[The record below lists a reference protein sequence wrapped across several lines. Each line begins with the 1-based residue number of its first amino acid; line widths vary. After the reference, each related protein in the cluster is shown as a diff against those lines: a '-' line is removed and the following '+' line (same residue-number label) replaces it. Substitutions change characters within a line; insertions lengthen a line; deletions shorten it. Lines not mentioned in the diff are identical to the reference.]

1 MSGYVPN
8 RVKYARMRTKTNQT
22 GLKMQGSASMLG
34 RRGYIQRYVNRRV
47 QTGFGVDGYPTGF
60 RCINGIDP
68 QTASLKALECNCYY
82 ARDVRINQVV
92 LAPQP
97 KNQSLAGGVG
107 RINAPRFSCGDSCAA
122 LNTPGDAN
130 HHPHFHP
137 PIIPHIKPEPIPGKV
152 PSFSVTIQHY
162 GIASK
167 EFGGP
172 SIPFAIPQ
180 LIGAGTN
187 PSDYWA
193 TWTSE
198 FKQYATSYLNFIKKL
213 TNTSPATGGPVKD
226 AEKPIYV
233 DRVMFNI
240 NGNPGPGKAI
250 ESVVKAT
257 PYSLLINPDTG
268 VKMDGS
274 SSGIYD
280 YPMIYKHFVK
290 PFIKNNFNGV
300 FKNKIQLGFTFDM
313 SAPWNAFLNTI
324 DGNERLEFNTTVSS
338 NNFPSNNSGSLPS
351 TKKNDQ
357 TKNGAVNQTFRYIG
371 AINDLILADPDLA
384 AIRTNNESLYWLV
397 SSASYDDEGGNSS
410 RYPDLESIATNMWE
424 LQVAGAGGSPTY
436 STVYPELANI
446 PPNYSATGDMGYGNN
461 NITLDNVGPDRI
473 YQEIY
478 DLDPTAAKCKGLN
491 PSYPNNQRCCDYD
504 FGKNSGEIGWGVK
517 ITQPVPGHP
526 AARQCPTNNNTPNY
540 KGTTDTGTTNSKY
553 FTLAKLNPTTAA
565 SSVIPHN
572 PIDPFGMKNKLNDSD
587 FTKKGAPGSLDTQ
600 YNGYVLMFSVNSVNY
615 NGGGAGEDMFGTWSF
630 AQFVEFLGY
639 AAKYLS
645 TSAKGPGI
653 KNPLIGI
660 YEFDMIPSSWKT

>member
-1 MSGYVPN
+1 MSGYVPK
-8 RVKYARMRTKTNQT
+8 RVSNARMRTKTNQT
-22 GLKMQGSASMLG
+22 GLKMQGSASTLG

-47 QTGFGVDGYPTGF
+47 QTGFGVDGYPTGY

-137 PIIPHIKPEPIPGKV
+137 PIIPHIKPEPIPGEV
-152 PSFSVTIQHY
+152 PPFSVTMQHY
-162 GIASK
+162 GIASE
-167 EFGGP
+167 EFENNLSFANPQVIGP
-172 SIPFAIPQ
+172 
-180 LIGAGTN
+180 GTS
-187 PSDYWA
+187 SDDW
-193 TWTSE
+193 TRWTSE
-198 FKQYATSYLNFIKKL
+198 FKQYATSYLNFIQKL
-213 TNTSPATGGPVKD
+213 QNTTPKD
-226 AEKPIYV
+226 AKKPIYV

-290 PFIKNNFNGV
+290 PFIKNNFDGT
-300 FKNKIQLGFTFDM
+300 FKNKVQLGFTFDM
-313 SAPWNAFLNTI
+313 SSPWNAFLNAI

-338 NNFPSNNSGSLPS
+338 NNFSSNNSGIVS
-351 TKKNDQ
+351 KDDQ
-357 TKNGAVNQTFRYIG
+357 TLNGAVNQTFRYIG
-371 AINDLILADPDLA
+371 AINDLILADPELA
-384 AIRTNNESLYWLV
+384 TIRNNNESLLWLV
-397 SSASYDDEGGNSS
+397 SSASYDNEGNSS
-410 RYPDLESIATNMWE
+410 LYPSTEIIATNMWE

-436 STVYPELANI
+436 STVHPELANI
-446 PPNYSATGDMGYGNN
+446 PPNYSSTGDMGYGNN

-478 DLDPTAAKCKGLN
+478 DLDPTAAKCSS
-491 PSYPNNQRCCDYD
+491 SYPNDAHCCDYH
-504 FGKNSGEIGWGVK
+504 FGSISVGQIGWGVK
-517 ITQPVPGHP
+517 ITQNVPGKDP
-526 AARQCPTNNNTPNY
+526 NPPTFGARNCPTNNNTPNY
-540 KGTTDTGTTNSKY
+540 KGTLRTDSTNSKY

-565 SSVIPHN
+565 HSVIPGN
-572 PIDPFGMKNKLNDSD
+572 DIDPFGMKNKLNDPN
-587 FTKKGAPGSLDTQ
+587 FTKKGTPGTLDTQ
-600 YNGYVLMFSVNSVNY
+600 YNGYVLMFSVNRVGY
-615 NGGGAGEDMFGTWSF
+615 KVDKTAGEDMFGTWSYD
-630 AQFVEFLGY
+630 QFTDFLGY

-660 YEFDMIPSSWKT
+660 YEFDMIPSSWK

>member
-1 MSGYVPN
+1 MSGYVPRKVSN
-8 RVKYARMRTKTNQT
+8 ARMRTKTNQT

-47 QTGFGVDGYPTGF
+47 QTGFGVDGYPHGY
-60 RCINGIDP
+60 RCINGVDP

-92 LAPQP
+92 LAPAP

-172 SIPFAIPQ
+172 SIPFASPQ
-180 LIGAGTN
+180 LIGAGTS
-187 PSDYWA
+187 SDDWT
-193 TWTSE
+193 TWTSD

-213 TNTSPATGGPVKD
+213 TNTKPGNDKD

-240 NGNPGPGKAI
+240 NGNPGPGKKGDPTSI
-250 ESVVKAT
+250 VKAT
-257 PYSLLINPDTG
+257 PYSLLINPTSG
-268 VKMDGS
+268 VLMDGP

-290 PFIKNNFNGV
+290 PFIQNNFNGS
-300 FKNKIQLGFTFDM
+300 FKNKVQLGFTFDM
-313 SAPWNAFLNTI
+313 SAPWNTFLNTT
-324 DGNERLEFNTTVSS
+324 DGNGRLNFNTSVVS
-338 NNFPSNNSGSLPS
+338 NNFGSNNSGIVS
-351 TKKNDQ
+351 KDDQ

-371 AINDLILADPDLA
+371 AINDLILADPELDI
-384 AIRTNNESLYWLV
+384 IRNNPNNESLYWLV
-397 SSASYDDEGGNSS
+397 SSASYDNEGNSGK
-410 RYPDLESIATNMWE
+410 YPKFEFQATNMWE
-424 LQVAGAGGSPTY
+424 LQVANPGVNS
-436 STVYPELANI
+436 ELPNI

-461 NITLDNVGPDRI
+461 NITMDNVGPDRI

-491 PSYPNNQRCCDYD
+491 PSYPNNQRCCDYN
-504 FGKNSGEIGWGVK
+504 FGSNSGQIGWGVK
-517 ITQPVPGHP
+517 ITQPVSGHP

-540 KGTTDTGTTNSKY
+540 KGTTDISTTNSKY
-553 FTLAKLNPTTAA
+553 FTLAKLNPTSAA
-565 SSVIPHN
+565 SSVIPDN
-572 PIDPFGMKNKLNDSD
+572 DIDPFGMKNKLDDKN
-587 FTKKGAPGSLDTQ
+587 FTKKGTPGTLDTQ

-630 AQFVEFLGY
+630 DQFVEFLGY

-660 YEFDMIPSSWKT
+660 YEFDMIPKSWKT

>member
-1 MSGYVPN
+1 MSGYVPRKVSN
-8 RVKYARMRTKTNQT
+8 ARMRTKTNQT

-92 LAPQP
+92 LAPAP

-172 SIPFAIPQ
+172 SIPFASPQ

-187 PSDYWA
+187 PSDWA
-193 TWTSE
+193 TWTSD
-198 FKQYATSYLNFIKKL
+198 FNQYATSYLNFIHKL
-213 TNTSPATGGPVKD
+213 TNTKPGNPKD

-240 NGNPGPGKAI
+240 NGNPGPGKQGDPPGI
-250 ESVVKAT
+250 VKAT
-257 PYSLLINPDTG
+257 PYSLLTNPTTDG

-274 SSGIYD
+274 SSGTYD

-290 PFIKNNFNGV
+290 PFIKNNFNGF
-300 FKNKIQLGFTFDM
+300 FKNKVQLGFTFDM
-313 SAPWNAFLNTI
+313 SAPWNTFLNTI
-324 DGNERLEFNTTVSS
+324 DGNGRLEFNTTVSS
-338 NNFPSNNSGSLPS
+338 NNFGSNNSANVS
-351 TKKNDQ
+351 KDDQ
-357 TKNGAVNQTFRYIG
+357 TQNGAANQTFRYIG
-371 AINDLILADPDLA
+371 AINDLILTDPELA
-384 AIRTNNESLYWLV
+384 TIRNNPNNESLYWLV
-397 SSASYDDEGGNSS
+397 SSASYDNEGNSS
-410 RYPDLESIATNMWE
+410 LYPSTEIIARNMWE
-424 LQVAGAGGSPTY
+424 LQVANPGVNP
-436 STVYPELANI
+436 VLQNI
-446 PPNYSATGDMGYGNN
+446 PPNFSATGDMGYGNN
-461 NITLDNVGPDRI
+461 NITVDNVGPDRI
-473 YQEIY
+473 YQEVY
-478 DLDPTAAKCKGLN
+478 DSDPTAAKCKGQPGL
-491 PSYPNNQRCCDYD
+491 PYPDNQRCCGYD
-504 FGKNSGEIGWGVK
+504 FGKNPGEIGWGVK
-517 ITQPVPGHP
+517 ITQPVPGKP
-526 AARQCPTNNNTPNY
+526 AAQNCPKNNTPNY
-540 KGTTDTGTTNSKY
+540 KGTTDPSTTNSKY
-553 FTLAKLNPTTAA
+553 FTVAKTYPSTAA
-565 SSVIPHN
+565 SLVIPDN
-572 PIDPFGMKNKLNDSD
+572 DIDPFGFKNKLNDPN
-587 FTKKGAPGSLDTQ
+587 FTKKGTPGTLNTEF
-600 YNGYVLMFSVNSVNY
+600 NGYVLMFSVNNIPY
-615 NGGGAGEDMFGTWSF
+615 NGKAVTLPGGAGEDMFGTWSF

>member
-1 MSGYVPN
+1 
-8 RVKYARMRTKTNQT
+8 MRTKTNQT

-47 QTGFGVDGYPTGF
+47 QTGFGVDGYPTGW

-137 PIIPHIKPEPIPGKV
+137 PIIPHIKPEPLPGIV
-152 PSFSVTIQHY
+152 PSFSVTMQHY

-167 EFGGP
+167 KFGGP
-172 SIPFAIPQ
+172 SIPFASPQ
-180 LIGAGTN
+180 LIGPGTN
-187 PSDYWA
+187 SADWA
-193 TWTSE
+193 IWTSK
-198 FKQYATSYLNFIKKL
+198 FNQYATSYLKFIQKL
-213 TNTSPATGGPVKD
+213 QNTTPKD

-268 VKMDGS
+268 VKMDGTDT
-274 SSGIYD
+274 GIYD
-280 YPMIYKHFVK
+280 YPMIYKYFVK
-290 PFIKNNFNGV
+290 PFIKNNFNGF

-313 SAPWNAFLNTI
+313 SYPWNAFLNEI
-324 DGNERLEFNTTVSS
+324 DGNERLKFNTTVSS
-338 NNFPSNNSGSLPS
+338 NNFSSNNSGIVS
-351 TKKNDQ
+351 KDDQ
-357 TKNGAVNQTFRYIG
+357 TLNGAVNQTFRYIG
-371 AINDLILADPDLA
+371 AINDLILADPELA
-384 AIRTNNESLYWLV
+384 TIRNNNESLLWLV
-397 SSASYDDEGGNSS
+397 SSASYDNEGNSS
-410 RYPDLESIATNMWE
+410 LYPSTEIIARNMWE

-436 STVYPELANI
+436 STVHPELANI
-446 PPNYSATGDMGYGNN
+446 PPNFSSTGDMGYGNN

-478 DLDPTAAKCKGLN
+478 DLDPTAAKCKGQPGN
-491 PSYPNNQRCCDYD
+491 PYPDNQRCCEYS
-504 FGKNSGEIGWGVK
+504 FGNNSGEIGWGVK
-517 ITQPVPGHP
+517 ITQPVSGHP
-526 AARQCPTNNNTPNY
+526 AARQCPTNNNTANY
-540 KGTTDTGTTNSKY
+540 KGTTDTNTTNSKY

-565 SSVIPHN
+565 SWVIPHN
-572 PIDPFGMKNKLNDSD
+572 DIDPFGMKNKLDDKN
-587 FTKKGAPGSLDTQ
+587 FTKKGTPGTLDTQ
-600 YNGYVLMFSVNSVNY
+600 FNGYVLMFSVNSVDY
-615 NGGGAGEDMFGTWSF
+615 NGGGAGEDMFGTWSYD
-630 AQFVEFLGY
+630 QFTDFLGY

-660 YEFDMIPSSWKT
+660 YEFDMIPESWKI

>member
-1 MSGYVPN
+1 MSGYVPRKVSN
-8 RVKYARMRTKTNQT
+8 ARMRTKTNQT

-47 QTGFGVDGYPTGF
+47 QTGFGVDGYPNGY
-60 RCINGIDP
+60 RCINGVDP

-92 LAPQP
+92 LAPAP

-122 LNTPGDAN
+122 LNTPGDPN

-152 PSFSVTIQHY
+152 PPFSVTMQHY

-187 PSDYWA
+187 PSDWA
-193 TWTSE
+193 TWTSD
-198 FKQYATSYLNFIKKL
+198 FNQYATSYLNFIHKL
-213 TNTSPATGGPVKD
+213 TNTKPGNDKD

-250 ESVVKAT
+250 ESAVKAT
-257 PYSLLINPDTG
+257 PYSLLINPTSG
-268 VKMDGS
+268 GLMDGS

-290 PFIKNNFNGV
+290 PFIKNNFNGF

-324 DGNERLEFNTTVSS
+324 DGNERLNVNTSVGS
-338 NNFPSNNSGSLPS
+338 NNFSSNNSGDKPFP
-351 TKKNDQ
+351 KKDDQ

-384 AIRTNNESLYWLV
+384 AIRNNNESLYWLV
-397 SSASYDDEGGNSS
+397 SSASYDNEGNSGK
-410 RYPDLESIATNMWE
+410 YPKFEFQATNMWE

-461 NITLDNVGPDRI
+461 NITMDNVGPDRI

-478 DLDPTAAKCKGLN
+478 DLDPTAAKCSS
-491 PSYPNNQRCCDYD
+491 SYPNDALCCDYY
-504 FGKNSGEIGWGVK
+504 FGSNSGQIGWGVK
-517 ITQPVPGHP
+517 ITQPVSGKDPNPPTFG
-526 AARQCPTNNNTPNY
+526 ARNCPTNNNTANY

-565 SSVIPHN
+565 HSVIPDN
-572 PIDPFGMKNKLNDSD
+572 DIDPFGMKNKLNDPN
-587 FTKKGAPGSLDTQ
+587 FTKKGTPGTLDTGF
-600 YNGYVLMFSVNSVNY
+600 NGYVLMFSVNSVGY

-630 AQFVEFLGY
+630 DQFVEFLGY

>member
-1 MSGYVPN
+1 MSGYVPRKVSN
-8 RVKYARMRTKTNQT
+8 ARMRTKTNQT

-47 QTGFGVDGYPTGF
+47 QTGFGVDGYPHGY
-60 RCINGIDP
+60 RCINGVDP

-92 LAPQP
+92 LAPAP

-172 SIPFAIPQ
+172 SIPFASPQ
-180 LIGAGTN
+180 LIGAGTS
-187 PSDYWA
+187 SDDWT
-193 TWTSE
+193 TWTSD

-213 TNTSPATGGPVKD
+213 TNTKPGNDKD

-240 NGNPGPGKAI
+240 NGNPGPGKQGDPTSI
-250 ESVVKAT
+250 VKAT
-257 PYSLLINPDTG
+257 PYSLLINPTSG
-268 VKMDGS
+268 VLMDGP

-290 PFIKNNFNGV
+290 PFIQNNFNGS
-300 FKNKIQLGFTFDM
+300 FKNKVQLGFTFDM
-313 SAPWNAFLNTI
+313 SAPWNTFLNTT
-324 DGNERLEFNTTVSS
+324 DGNGRLNFNTSVVS
-338 NNFPSNNSGSLPS
+338 NNFGSNNSGIVS
-351 TKKNDQ
+351 KDDQ

-371 AINDLILADPDLA
+371 AINDLILADPELDI
-384 AIRTNNESLYWLV
+384 IRNNPNNESLYWLV
-397 SSASYDDEGGNSS
+397 SSASYDNEGNSGK
-410 RYPDLESIATNMWE
+410 YPKFEFQATNMWE
-424 LQVAGAGGSPTY
+424 LQVANPGVNS
-436 STVYPELANI
+436 ELPNI

-461 NITLDNVGPDRI
+461 NITMDNVGPDRI

-491 PSYPNNQRCCDYD
+491 PSYPNNQRCCDYN
-504 FGKNSGEIGWGVK
+504 FGSNSGQIGWGVK
-517 ITQPVPGHP
+517 ITQPVSGHP

-540 KGTTDTGTTNSKY
+540 KGTTDISTTNSKY
-553 FTLAKLNPTTAA
+553 FTLAKLNPTSAA
-565 SSVIPHN
+565 SSVIPDN
-572 PIDPFGMKNKLNDSD
+572 DIDPFGMKNKLDDKN
-587 FTKKGAPGSLDTQ
+587 FTKKGTPGTLDTQ

-630 AQFVEFLGY
+630 DQFVEFLGY

-660 YEFDMIPSSWKT
+660 YEFDMIPKSWKT